1 MNLGSIIVLLK
12 LFEESGITKVSPNF
26 SRPFGKPRGPATPP
40 TSEAG
45 VRPDCGP
52 GKKAILQFDTW
63 VCVPDFD

>member
-1 MNLGSIIVLLK
+1 MNLGAVIVLLK
-12 LFEESGITKVSPNF
+12 LFEDSGIVSPKA
-26 SRPFGKPRGPATPP
+26 RTVTPP
-40 TSEAG
+40 TSKAG